1 MTGREHV
8 ERVLTNMRELGP
20 RRLAALTAI
29 AIATLVVVAVGA
41 SYLAKPAREVL
52 YTGLDREDITRIG
65 NVLSDANISYD
76 VSPEGNA
83 VLVNFADT
91 STARMLLAENGL
103 PRSPNAGYE
112 LFDDM
117 SSFGLTSFMQE
128 VTRVRALEGEL
139 ARTIQEMQGISAA
152 RVHLVMSDRG
162 SFRRQQRPASASVV
176 IRTDGAKGDA
186 SADAIRH
193 LVAGAIPSMEIGSVT
208 VLDTRGAV
216 LASGDDPAN
225 QSTGRLARLQ
235 KETNSG
241 LEEQIR
247 KTLVPFLGVQ
257 NFTVSVTSQLNIDKT
272 TEAETIYDPESRV
285 ERSVRTVKEE
295 QSAKNSNT
303 SQPVTVQQNIPQEEL
318 PTAGGADSTED
329 SNRREELTNYEI
341 SSRRVE
347 RVRDGFAI
355 EKLSVAVLVNADRI
369 AANAEA
375 PNGPTVEAQIAD
387 IQALVATAAGLSTDR
402 GDELKVATI
411 PFAPENDLLE
421 PLEAEGFVAIL
432 SRQLGTIINA
442 GIILVVAILLI
453 WFGLRPAIRALTAR
467 PDEQPMATLLEA
479 QTTAADGDGKL
490 QSGSEE
496 SEDERNFIE
505 DLKKSAHRSPQY
517 RLEQVVEYD
526 SEKTAK
532 LLKQWLTQ
540 PEVV

>member
-8 ERVLTNMRELGP
+8 DRVLTNMRELGP
-20 RRLAALTAI
+20 RRLAALAAI
-29 AIATLVVVAVGA
+29 AVATLVVVGVGA

-52 YTGLDREDITRIG
+52 YTGLDREDVTRIG
-65 NVLSDANISYD
+65 NVLSDAKISYD
-76 VSPEGNA
+76 VSPDGTA

-91 STARMLLAENGL
+91 SAARMLLAENGL

-139 ARTIQEMQGISAA
+139 ARTIQEMQGITAA

-176 IRTDGAKGDA
+176 IRTDGPKGDA

-208 VLDTRGAV
+208 VLDTRGQV

-295 QSAKNSNT
+295 QSARNRNID
-303 SQPVTVQQNIPQEEL
+303 QPVTVQQNIPQEEL
-318 PTAGGADSTED
+318 PSAGGADATED

-355 EKLSVAVLVNADRI
+355 EKLSVAVLVNQDRLL
-369 AANAEA
+369 ANAALE
-375 PNGPTVEAQIAD
+375 NGPTVEAQVAD
-387 IQALVATAAGLSTDR
+387 IQALVATASGLSVDR

-411 PFAPENDLLE
+411 PFAPEKDLLE
-421 PLEAEGFVAIL
+421 PVEAEGFLAIL
-432 SRQLGTIINA
+432 NRQLGTVINA
-442 GIILVVAILLI
+442 AIILIVAILLI

-467 PDEQPMATLLEA
+467 HEDPAVAALLE
-479 QTTAADGDGKL
+479 G
-490 QSGSEE
+490 QSAMGEDSGEE
-496 SEDERNFIE
+496 DEERNFIE
-505 DLKKSAHRSPQY
+505 ELKASAHKTPQK
-517 RLEQVVEYD
+517 RLEQVVDYD
-526 SEKTAK
+526 AAKTAK
-532 LLKQWLTQ
+532 LLKQWLMQ
-540 PEVV
+540 PEAV

>member
-20 RRLAALTAI
+20 RRLSALAAI
-29 AIATLVVVAVGA
+29 VVATLVVVGVGA
-41 SYLAKPAREVL
+41 SYLSTPAREVL
-52 YTGLDREDITRIG
+52 YTGLDREDVTRIG
-65 NVLSDANISYD
+65 NVLADAKINYD
-76 VSPEGNA
+76 VSPDGTA

-91 STARMLLAENGL
+91 ASARMLLAENGL

-128 VTRVRALEGEL
+128 VTRIRALEGEL
-139 ARTIQEMQGISAA
+139 ARTIQEMQGVSAA
-152 RVHLVMSDRG
+152 RVHLVLSDRG

-193 LVAGAIPSMEIGSVT
+193 LVAGAIPAMEIGSVT
-208 VLDTRGAV
+208 VLDTRGTV

-257 NFTVSVTSQLNIDKT
+257 NFTVSVTSRLNIDKT
-272 TEAETIYDPESRV
+272 TENETIFDPESRV

-295 QSAKNSNT
+295 QSARNRNID
-303 SQPVTVQQNIPQEEL
+303 QPVTVQQNIPQEEL
-318 PTAGGADSTED
+318 PTAGGADATED
-329 SNRREELTNYEI
+329 QLRREELTNYEI
-341 SSRRVE
+341 STRVVE

-355 EKLSVAVLVNADRI
+355 EKLSVAVLVNHDRLVG
-369 AANAEA
+369 NAEV
-375 PNGPTVEAQIAD
+375 PNGPTVDAQLAD
-387 IQALVATAAGLSTDR
+387 IEALVQTAAGLSSDR
-402 GDELKVATI
+402 GDDLKVATV
-411 PFAPENDLLE
+411 PFTPDKDLLE
-421 PLEAEGFVAIL
+421 PLQAEGMLAIL
-432 SRQLGTIINA
+432 NRQLGTVVNA
-442 GIILVVAILLI
+442 AIILVVAVLLI

-467 PDEQPMATLLEA
+467 PSQQSISELLA
-479 QTTAADGDGKL
+479 DQTAGAK
-490 QSGSEE
+490 SGTRED
-496 SEDERNFIE
+496 DERSLIE
-505 DLKKSAHRSPQY
+505 ELKANVHKTPQK
-517 RLEQVVEYD
+517 RLEQIVEYD
-526 SEKTAK
+526 AAKAAK
-532 LLKQWLTQ
+532 LLKQWLFQ
-540 PEVV
+540 AEHG